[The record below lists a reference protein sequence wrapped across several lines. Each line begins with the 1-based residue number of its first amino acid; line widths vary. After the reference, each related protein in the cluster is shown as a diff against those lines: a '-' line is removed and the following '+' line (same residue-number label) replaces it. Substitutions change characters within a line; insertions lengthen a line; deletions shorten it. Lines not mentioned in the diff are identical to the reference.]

1 MHDRLRRH
9 LLGRQQRES
18 FAQIDAQLVA
28 EHAVAP
34 HARAILALHTVLEH
48 VPKEVQVLTHGES
61 IRNKGSKGNQR
72 NKGLCPFLP
81 SPVILVFLLFP
92 VFPIHL
98 LFSSTVPSFPMSFS
112 SEFKEFAVKGNMID
126 LAVGIMIGGAF
137 QKIVHSLVNDIL
149 MPPVGLL
156 LGKVDFSNLY
166 VNLSD
171 KI

>member
-1 MHDRLRRH
+1 
-9 LLGRQQRES
+9 
-18 FAQIDAQLVA
+18 
-28 EHAVAP
+28 
-34 HARAILALHTVLEH
+34 
-48 VPKEVQVLTHGES
+48 
-61 IRNKGSKGNQR
+61 
-72 NKGLCPFLP
+72 
-81 SPVILVFLLFP
+81 
-92 VFPIHL
+92 
-98 LFSSTVPSFPMSFS
+98 MSFS

-171 KI
+171 KDAASLAQAKTMGLPTLNYGLFINEVIDFLIIALVLFFIIRTMNRLRRKEEAKEAKK